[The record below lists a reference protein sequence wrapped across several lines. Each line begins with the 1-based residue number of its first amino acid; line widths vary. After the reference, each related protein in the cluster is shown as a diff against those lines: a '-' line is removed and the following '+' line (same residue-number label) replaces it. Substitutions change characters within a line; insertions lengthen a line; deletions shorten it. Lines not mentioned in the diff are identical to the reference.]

1 MSEFG
6 KTCGRQRSDAVVHG
20 VLKVRFKAW
29 KSLSVV
35 KHAAGS
41 AVMLSSMVYLKS
53 VSKLW
58 FISQVTSF
66 VLKTCRVTGIQRKA
80 KKVHFPSS
88 YAWNNCISEKQKV
101 NKTIW
106 CSRNV
111 AWCCHLEKNCN
122 LSFWHLQ
129 SWNKT
134 QLFPK
139 LVKNCKAVRV
149 PAVEISTGREGLN
162 EKNTILLGWSL

>member
-6 KTCGRQRSDAVVHG
+6 KTCGRQHSDAVIHG

-111 AWCCHLEKNCN
+111 AWWCHLEKTAISVSGIFSHETKLN
-122 LSFWHLQ
+122 SFRNW
-129 SWNKT
+129 SKT
-134 QLFPK
+134 ARQCVFLRLRSAP
-139 LVKNCKAVRV
+139 
-149 PAVEISTGREGLN
+149 E
-162 EKNTILLGWSL
+162 EKG